1 MAGCRAAADWRGQIL
16 LGQGADSE
24 AFDGLGNTALHYAS
38 AYGHLKV

>member
-1 MAGCRAAADWRGQIL
+1 MPGPGLMLIWEQIL

-24 AFDGLGNTALHYAS
+24 VFDGLGNTALHYAS